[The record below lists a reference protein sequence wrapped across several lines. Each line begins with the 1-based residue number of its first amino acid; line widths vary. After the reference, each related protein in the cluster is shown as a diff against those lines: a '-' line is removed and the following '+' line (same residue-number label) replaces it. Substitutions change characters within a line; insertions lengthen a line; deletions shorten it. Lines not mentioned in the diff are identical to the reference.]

1 MTIPPEALHPASL
14 VHRNGHIRAGS
25 PRPGIR
31 AGSPRPGIRAGS
43 PRPGIP
49 RQPRSCPPEL
59 ADPMRWSGSWAS
71 YSGSVGC
78 GWGESG
84 SQEAL
89 GAYDIL
95 QDRENNLP
103 AVEVWMRGY
112 QGLTTHR
119 CDQSRA
125 SRAVGRRGRSRF
137 RQEMKEYSG
146 FIICTYAGTYD
157 EALSESKRGT

>member
-78 GWGESG
+78 GWEESG
-84 SQEAL
+84 SQAP
-89 GAYDIL
+89 GSGS
-95 QDRENNLP
+95 
-103 AVEVWMRGY
+103 W
-112 QGLTTHR
+112 
-119 CDQSRA
+119 SRA
-125 SRAVGRRGRSRF
+125 PGSDHSVVVLEAIGVKSLRLGPSIVVDGVNDTSPIHQPRLDPEEPIFSCRWSPVARLRPWLRIAWRRGR
-137 RQEMKEYSG
+137 
-146 FIICTYAGTYD
+146 
-157 EALSESKRGT
+157 